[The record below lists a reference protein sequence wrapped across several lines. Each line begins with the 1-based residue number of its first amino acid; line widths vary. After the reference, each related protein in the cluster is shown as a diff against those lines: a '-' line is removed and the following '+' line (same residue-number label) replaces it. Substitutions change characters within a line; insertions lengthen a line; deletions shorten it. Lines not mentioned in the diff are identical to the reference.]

1 MSDVKISEL
10 PVAVAVSDSDSIV
23 LNQGGI
29 TKTAPRSLVRNA
41 GTVTSVTAGAGLTGG
56 TIIASGTIAL
66 QTSGIAAGT
75 YGSSAQIPSISV
87 DQYGRVTGATAQT
100 IAISTT
106 DIAGIM
112 PVSKGGT
119 GASTAVQALANL
131 GAGTV
136 TSITAGTGLTGGTI
150 AASGTIA
157 LATSGVAAGS
167 FGSTSQIPV
176 ITVDQF
182 GRITSASQT
191 TLVAGTVTSITA
203 GTGLSG
209 GTITDSGTIAVTYGS
224 SSSTAC
230 EGNDPRLSDVRTPTG
245 AAGGDLSGT
254 YPSPG
259 VKALNG
265 QVLASLQTGL
275 LKNTAVTGIPSI
287 AVAGT
292 DYLKPVMDVQTFS
305 SSGTWTKP
313 AGARA
318 VKVQLWSGGGGG
330 GSGRKGAA
338 GTVRCGGGGGGS
350 GGYWEATLDASVLGS
365 TESVLIG
372 GTGAS
377 GASQTTNSTNGSNGG
392 QGGTTSFGSWLTLLG
407 GNGGSAG
414 SATTGFGGGGS
425 VNGNT
430 GSAAS
435 TTGGQGVSGIPSG
448 TGSSATIA
456 SGAGASGSGITAADG
471 TAAGVAGGRFNML
484 NLAGGTAGANN
495 GGNGGN
501 GTSMVSLPTNGTP
514 VGAGGGGSG
523 GSSTTT
529 NGGVGGNGGFPG
541 GGGGGGSASLDNVG
555 NSGAGGLGGPGAAI
569 ITTYF

>member
-41 GTVTSVTAGAGLTGG
+41 GTVTSVTAGAGLAGG

-66 QTSGIAAGT
+66 QTSGVAAGT

-87 DQYGRVTGATAQT
+87 DQYGRVTGATQQSF
-100 IAISTT
+100 AISTAN
-106 DIAGIM
+106 IAGIM

-157 LATSGVAAGS
+157 LATSGVASGS

-182 GRITSASQT
+182 GRITNASQT

-224 SSSTAC
+224 SANSAC

-305 SSGTWTKP
+305 ANGTWTKP
-313 AGARA
+313 AGARTIR
-318 VKVQLWSGGGGG
+318 VQLWSGGGGG
-330 GSGRKGAA
+330 GAGRKGAA
-338 GTVRCGGGGGGS
+338 ATIRCGGGGGGS
-350 GGYWEATLDASVLGS
+350 GAFVDQWIDASAAGA
-365 TESVLIG
+365 TESITIG
-372 GTGAS
+372 AGGS
-377 GASQTTNSTNGSNGG
+377 GALSQTTNSSNGG
-392 QGGTTSFGSWLTLLG
+392 NGTQGGTTSFGSVLVLPG
-407 GNGGSAG
+407 GNGASGG
-414 SATTGFGGGGS
+414 TATSGFGGGGGYGGNAGS
-425 VNGNT
+425 GASSTGASGIAGVPANT
-430 GSAAS
+430 GAAC
-435 TTGGQGVSGIPSG
+435 VRD
-448 TGSSATIA
+448 
-456 SGAGASGSGITAADG
+456 ASGSG
-471 TAAGVAGGRFNML
+471 AAGAGITSADAASAGAAGGRSTIL
-484 NLAGGTAGANN
+484 NLSGGAAGGIS
-495 GGNGGN
+495 GNAGN

-514 VGAGGGGSG
+514 VGGTGGGSG

-529 NGGVGGNGGFPG
+529 NAGSGGVGGFPAG
-541 GGGGGGSASLDNVG
+541 GGGGGGAAVDNVG
-555 NSGAGGLGGPGAAI
+555 NSGGGGAGAAGCAI